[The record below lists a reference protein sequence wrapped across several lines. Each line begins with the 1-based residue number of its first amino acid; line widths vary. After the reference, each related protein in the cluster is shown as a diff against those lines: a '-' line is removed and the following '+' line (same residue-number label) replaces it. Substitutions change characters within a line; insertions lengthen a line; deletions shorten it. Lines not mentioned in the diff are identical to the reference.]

1 MQVLTLLHR
10 YCFFPFNGL
19 ANLLFPMQM
28 VVYGIIVPIIPF
40 IILSIDMGK
49 SPEDVDPYATT
60 GDDGQVSQ
68 QTGVL
73 LALFAAGILVGSP
86 LFGYLGDKMK
96 RRQGP
101 MLIGILGLIASTL
114 LFMFSRHYY
123 ELLIAR
129 FLQGIAD
136 SCVWILCL
144 CLVAENFPKG
154 ELGLQMGKVMVFY
167 SVGMT
172 SGPPIGALYHQLGF
186 KAPFIFCIILATID
200 FIMRL
205 LIVER
210 RHNPKEWFEDMD
222 RAYEAKKKLSTSDE
236 KSVVENAH
244 APSNIMVEA
253 DPAVIEEAP
262 TAVSTS
268 PKDAIANKVS
278 VLKLLSHSRMLG
290 AIGLTFVSAMVLSS
304 IELTLTLR
312 LSDEWKY
319 NTSQIGVVYLAEVL
333 PGFVAGPLAGH
344 LSDKFGAKIV
354 ILPALMVASAM
365 CMVLGLPN
373 QSTTIA
379 PMIVILLLEGF
390 FGSAVMSPI
399 MSEIAAVVDLE
410 NKEDGESDGF
420 ARSFALF
427 NMAMSGG
434 TLVGPLMAGYVYS
447 ALGYFWLNVILGC
460 IMALCIPIVWFWV
473 GVKGKLIQR
482 PSAATDPTKEPS
494 LDEEPLSVPEEKP
507 TVSTS

>member
-1 MQVLTLLHR
+1 
-10 YCFFPFNGL
+10 
-19 ANLLFPMQM
+19 M

-40 IILSIDMGK
+40 IMLSIDMGK

-172 SGPPIGALYHQLGF
+172 SGPPIGA
-186 KAPFIFCIILATID
+186 PFIFCIILATID

-236 KSVVENAH
+236 KSV
-244 APSNIMVEA
+244 
-253 DPAVIEEAP
+253 AP

-268 PKDAIANKVS
+268 PKAAIANKVS
-278 VLKLLSHSRMLG
+278 VLKLLSHTRMLG

-482 PSAATDPTKEPS
+482 PSAATNPTKEPS
-494 LDEEPLSVPEEKP
+494 LDEEPLSVPEEKQ